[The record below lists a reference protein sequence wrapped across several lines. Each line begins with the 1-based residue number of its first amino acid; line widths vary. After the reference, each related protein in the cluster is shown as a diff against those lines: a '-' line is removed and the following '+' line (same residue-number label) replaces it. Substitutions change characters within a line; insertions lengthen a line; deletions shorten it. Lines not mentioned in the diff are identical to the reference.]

1 MDFFFKYWIVYR
13 HKRIKISKKPSH
25 ILMLHFTKHDL
36 TEQHLP
42 FTKQNFSL
50 LFFFFFFLVAYLSPS
65 NFGISEQ
72 LDESSSHASVGLL
85 ESTPELCSPDN
96 ISCCTIAGSY
106 ALISNFKWTWET
118 TKSRRDLWHVSR
130 HS

>member
-1 MDFFFKYWIVYR
+1 MFLNSSTQLFTELRVVVVHKFIDFFFLR
-13 HKRIKISKKPSH
+13 LRKIC
-25 ILMLHFTKHDL
+25 IAI
-36 TEQHLP
+36 
-42 FTKQNFSL
+42 
-50 LFFFFFFLVAYLSPS
+50 FFYFFFLVAYLSPS

-106 ALISNFKWTWET
+106 ALISNFKWT
-118 TKSRRDLWHVSR
+118 
-130 HS
+130 